1 MKNPTKTE
9 LTELRVYLCL
19 FKTNELRDKFSVTGR
34 KKQDVINLIFRDSSM
49 TEKAL
54 AMHVIYRDQLFAETV
69 LKRMKIKELESTFG
83 AKSGKKSDMILR
95 ILSNAD
101 NREKLEKLTR
111 EPEHEPRPDDTVC
124 LSESVIIEIDDPL
137 KAAVAS
143 IKKFYKTPKPD
154 RRSVPSALRE
164 RVWRKHNTFKVDGEY
179 RCSMDGRCFCCNSP
193 ITYINH
199 QSGHIIS
206 DRHGGRTS
214 IDNLR
219 PVCGSCNK
227 NMGSANM
234 YEYMFRQGW
243 TQSLGDTEIIYLKFY
258 DRLEQELVKRSD
270 NDPNILKYLE
280 YKKTPLELR
289 MKLVSAIL
297 LYR

>member
-19 FKTNELRDKFSVTGR
+19 FKTNELRQNFSVTGR
-34 KKQDVINLIFRDSSM
+34 KKQDVINLIFQDSSM
-49 TEKAL
+49 TQKAL
-54 AMHVIYRDQLFAETV
+54 DMHVIYRDQLFAEPV
-69 LKRMKIKELESTFG
+69 LKTMKIKELEVTFD
-83 AKSGKKSDMILR
+83 AKIGKKSDMIVR

-101 NREKLEKLTR
+101 NRSKLEKLTI
-111 EPEHEPRPDDTVC
+111 EPEPEPKSTDTVC
-124 LSESVIIEIDDPL
+124 LSKSVIIEVDDPL

-143 IKKFYKTPKPD
+143 IKKFYKTPKT

-164 RVWRKHNTFKVDGEY
+164 KVWRKHNTFKVDGEY
-179 RCSMDGRCFCCNSP
+179 RCSMDGRCFCCNSA
-193 ITYINH
+193 ITYSNH

-206 DRHGGRTS
+206 DRHGGKTS
-214 IDNLR
+214 VDNLR

-243 TQSLGDTEIIYLKFY
+243 TKSLGDTEIIYLKFY
-258 DRLEQELVKRSD
+258 DHLEQELIKRGD
-270 NDPNILKYLE
+270 IDPNILKYLDC
-280 YKKTPLELR
+280 KKTPLELR
-289 MKLVSAIL
+289 MKLVSAL
-297 LYR
+297 LLHP